1 MAIVQFFNQYSFF
14 MLPATILVVA
24 AAVLIWR
31 RAKPIVW
38 ALWGLAVVGVV
49 AFALANRVPQTA
61 TVKLDTAADIRAA
74 IQASGKPTL
83 VEFYSNY

>member
-1 MAIVQFFNQYSFF
+1 MSIVQVFNQYSFF

-38 ALWGLAVVGVV
+38 AVWGLALVGVV
-49 AFALANRVPQTA
+49 VFALANRVSQTA
-61 TVKLDTAADIRAA
+61 TAKLDTAADIRTA

>member
-1 MAIVQFFNQYSFF
+1 MAIAQFFNQYSFF

-24 AAVLIWR
+24 AAVLMWR

-38 ALWGLAVVGVV
+38 AVWGLALVGVF
-49 AFALANRVPQTA
+49 AFALINRVSQTA

-74 IQASGKPTL
+74 IQVSGRPTL